1 MSVDTL
7 QAKIRKLK
15 NPTLVQFAP
24 RLELIPPALLA
35 RHVEAMGETPEAI
48 CAAVREFCV
57 PILEKLHGLVPAV
70 GFGAACFLSLGAQ
83 GVGLL
88 QELLRRARR
97 LGFYVLLDGNFT
109 AYGPQAD
116 MMAQAVFGRIGSE
129 DLGHTVYECDAVTL
143 CAYHGSDS
151 IKPYLPYLR
160 GDSPKNVFVSIKSP
174 NRSGREVQDL
184 ISGDRVV
191 HTALADMTL
200 RWSLDL
206 FGKSGYGE
214 VCAAVSATNSM
225 ALQQLRRKYDQL
237 FFLVRGID
245 APGGSVRAAAHGFDR
260 LGHGAIVSSG
270 DLILGAWKG
279 GSGEDWM
286 ERATA
291 AAEKLKDQLDNHVT
305 VL

>member
-24 RLELIPPALLA
+24 RPELIPPALLEH
-35 RHVEAMGETPEAI
+35 RRETLGDTPEAL

-57 PILEKLHGLVPAV
+57 AVLEKLHGLVPAV
-70 GFGAACFLSLGAQ
+70 GFDAPCFFALGAQ

-88 QELLRRARR
+88 QELLRRARY

-109 AYGPQAD
+109 AYGQDAAL
-116 MMAQAVFGRIGSE
+116 MAQSVFGPLE
-129 DLGHTVYECDAVTL
+129 KDKTWNAVYECDAVSI

-151 IKPYLPYLR
+151 IRPYLPYLQ

-174 NRSGREVQDL
+174 NRSAREVQDL

-206 FGKSGYGE
+206 FGKLGYGE

-237 FFLVRGID
+237 FFLVKGVD
-245 APGGSVRAAAHGFDR
+245 CSGGSVRTASHGFDR

-270 DLILGAWKG
+270 DLVLGAWRG
-279 GSGEDWM
+279 GSGEDYV
-286 ERATA
+286 EKAVA
-291 AAEKLKDQLDNHVT
+291 AAEKLKDQLEDHVT

>member
-24 RLELIPPALLA
+24 RMELIPPALLE
-35 RHVEAMGETPEAI
+35 RHQEAMGETPEAI
-48 CAAVREFCV
+48 CAAMREFCV
-57 PILEKLHGLVPAV
+57 PILEGLHGVVPAV
-70 GFGAACFLSLGAQ
+70 GFDADCFLCLGAQ
-83 GVGLL
+83 GIGLL

-109 AYGPQAD
+109 AYGPQAS
-116 MMAQAVFGRIGSE
+116 MMAQAVFGRIGPE
-129 DLGHTVYECDAVTL
+129 DLGHTVYECDAVSI

-151 IKPYLPYLR
+151 VKPFLPYLK
-160 GDSPKNVFVSIKSP
+160 GENPKNVFVSIKSP

-206 FGKSGYGE
+206 FGKNGYGE

-245 APGGSVRAAAHGFDR
+245 APGGSVRAAGHAFDR

-270 DLILGAWKG
+270 DLVLGAWQ
-279 GSGEDWM
+279 SAAGEDWV
-286 ERATA
+286 APALA
-291 AAEKLKDQLDNHVT
+291 AAEKLKDQLDSHVT

>member
-1 MSVDTL
+1 MSVDML

-15 NPTLVQFAP
+15 NPTLVQFSP
-24 RLELIPPALLA
+24 RQELIPPALMDKH
-35 RHVEAMGETPEAI
+35 REALGETPEAI

-57 PILEKLHGLVPAV
+57 PILERLHGLVPAV
-70 GFGAACFLSLGAQ
+70 GFDAACFLALGSQ
-83 GVGLL
+83 GVSLM
-88 QELLRRARR
+88 QEMLRRARH

-109 AYGPQAD
+109 AYGQEAA
-116 MMAQAVFGRIGSE
+116 MMARSVFGAIDPGGLS
-129 DLGHTVYECDAVTL
+129 HPVYECDAVTL

-151 IKPYLPYLR
+151 IKPYLPYLK
-160 GDSPKNVFVSIKSP
+160 GESPKNVFVSIKSP

-206 FGKSGYGE
+206 FGKLGYGE

-237 FFLVRGID
+237 FFLVKGVD
-245 APGGSVRAAAHGFDR
+245 CPGGSVRTASHGFDR

-270 DLILGAWKG
+270 DLVLGAWRG
-279 GSGEDWM
+279 GSGEDYV
-286 ERATA
+286 EKAVA
-291 AAEKLKDQLDNHVT
+291 AAEKLKDQLEDHVT

>member
-1 MSVDTL
+1 MSVDIL

-15 NPTLVQFAP
+15 NPTLVQFAA
-24 RLELIPPALLA
+24 REELIPPALLE
-35 RHVEAMGETPEAI
+35 RHRESLGETPEAF

-70 GFGAACFLSLGAQ
+70 GFDAACFLSLGAQ
-83 GVGLL
+83 GISLM
-88 QELLRRARR
+88 QELLRRARH

-109 AYGPQAD
+109 AYGAEAA
-116 MMAQAVFGRIGSE
+116 MMAQSVFGRFGPE
-129 DLGHTVYECDAVTL
+129 GLGHSIYECDAVTI

-151 IKPYLPYLR
+151 VKPYLPYLK
-160 GDSPKNVFVSIKSP
+160 GDSPKNVFISIKSP
-174 NRSGREVQDL
+174 NRSSREVQDL

-206 FGKSGYGE
+206 FSKNGYGE

-237 FFLVRGID
+237 FFLVKGLD
-245 APGGSVRAAAHGFDR
+245 SPGGTLRTAAHAFDR

-270 DLILGAWKG
+270 DLVPGAWRG
-279 GSGEDWM
+279 GSGEDWV
-286 ERATA
+286 ERAVA
-291 AAEKLKDQLDNHVT
+291 AAEKLKDQLDDHVQ